1 MGDWVVVL
9 EFGVPADVTCF
20 ELTTIQALV
29 ERLGAW
35 QLSGVYRPQGYAVE
49 LHVPAG
55 AADEA
60 LRTAAILHE
69 QAVKAL
75 GVSAAFLRA
84 EVLTRAEFDGSWHD
98 DALAGGRLPSGR
110 AQALVSQEVYEAT
123 RALLGATT
131 PSEVTDVLVNFV
143 LSVGGRV
150 SVGETPA
157 VPGAVSLDLGTSP
170 TDPRYA
176 FADGESVALLI
187 LERWLPPLLD
197 DARRAVALLG
207 GRE

>member
-9 EFGVPADVTCF
+9 EFAAPADVPCF

-29 ERLGAW
+29 EQLGAW
-35 QLSGVYRPQGYAVE
+35 QPSSLYRPQGYAVE

-55 AADEA
+55 SADEA
-60 LRTAAILHE
+60 LRIAAALHE
-69 QAVKAL
+69 QAVQAIGL
-75 GVSAAFLRA
+75 SAAFLRA
-84 EVLTRAEFDGSWHD
+84 EVLTRAEFEGSWHD
-98 DALAGGRLPSGR
+98 DALAGGRLPSER
-110 AQALVSQEVYEAT
+110 AQALVSNEVYQAT

-150 SVGETPA
+150 TVGEVPSI
-157 VPGAVSLDLGTSP
+157 PGAVSLDLAP
-170 TDPRYA
+170 TPTEPLYA
-176 FADGESVALLI
+176 SADGLSVAGLI
-187 LERWLPPLLD
+187 LERWLPPLLK

-207 GRE
+207 GQG